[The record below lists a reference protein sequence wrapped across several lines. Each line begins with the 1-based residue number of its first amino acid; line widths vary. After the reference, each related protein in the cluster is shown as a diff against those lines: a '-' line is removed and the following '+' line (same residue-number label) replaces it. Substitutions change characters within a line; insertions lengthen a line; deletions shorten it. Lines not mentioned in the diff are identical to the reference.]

1 MPRLKRK
8 GSTIAT
14 LLLLALLLGAGWA
27 WTPDLD
33 PAELRQRW
41 GGPPSQFVEAGGQR
55 WHLRDTGPDTAP
67 PPTALAS
74 APAPLPVLMLH
85 GFGSSLHSWDGWAE
99 RLQAQQRVLRVDLP
113 GAGLSG
119 PDAQRRYDDEH
130 AVAQVLALMDAL
142 GLQQVA
148 LVGHSMGGRLAWRLA
163 AQHPHRVQRL
173 LLVAPDGFESPG
185 FEYGKPPEVGPI
197 AGLLPYALPRAALRA
212 GLAPAWGDEARLT
225 EATIDRYHQ
234 LLRAP
239 GNRQAVLDRLAQL
252 KLQDPRPLLARLA
265 LPVLLVWG
273 EKDQMIPPQHAQD
286 WLAALPAA
294 TGAQLLLLPGLG
306 HVPQEEDPAAG
317 WASIAAFLKPPA
329 APAAA
334 SAPLGAGR

>member
-1 MPRLKRK
+1 MLRLKRK

-33 PAELRQRW
+33 PAELQRRW

-55 WHLRDTGPDTAP
+55 WHLRDTGPATAP
-67 PPTALAS
+67 GT
-74 APAPLPVLMLH
+74 PAPPPVLMLH

-119 PDAQRRYDDEH
+119 PDTERRYDDDH
-130 AVAQVLALMDAL
+130 AVAQLLALMDAL

-148 LVGHSMGGRLAWRLA
+148 LAGHSMGGRLAWRLA
-163 AQHPHRVQRL
+163 VQHPQRVQRL

-185 FEYGKPPEVGPI
+185 FEYGKPPEVGLM

-212 GLAPAWGDEARLT
+212 GLAPAWGDKTRLT
-225 EATIDRYHQ
+225 DATIDRYHQ

-239 GNRQAVLDRLAQL
+239 GNRQAVLDRLSQL
-252 KLQDPRPLLARLA
+252 KLQDPRPLLAGLA
-265 LPVLLVWG
+265 MPVLLVWG
-273 EKDQMIPPQHAQD
+273 DKDQMIPPKHAQD

-294 TGAQLLLLPGLG
+294 TAAQLLLLPGLG

-317 WASIAAFLKPPA
+317 WAAIAAFLNPPA
-329 APAAA
+329 AGTARAEAPAPA
-334 SAPLGAGR
+334 GADR